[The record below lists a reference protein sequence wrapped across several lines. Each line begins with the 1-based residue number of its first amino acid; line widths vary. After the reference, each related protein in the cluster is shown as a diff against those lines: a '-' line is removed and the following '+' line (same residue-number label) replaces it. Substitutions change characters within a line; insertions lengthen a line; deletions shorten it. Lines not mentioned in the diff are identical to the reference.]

1 MDVFYLYLC
10 KKPEKGII
18 ESTEWGVLKYY
29 EVKQFLEKFVL
40 AEIEQKSIPTV
51 DIVSTFGRNFKKP
64 KT

>member
-29 EVKQFLEKFVL
+29 EVK
-40 AEIEQKSIPTV
+40 
-51 DIVSTFGRNFKKP
+51 
-64 KT
+64 